1 MLKRIFRMVRPFW
14 IYIAGIFLLNL
25 IATPLALLSPVPLKL
40 VIDSAFGDQPLPEA
54 LTFFFSPGF
63 DFSPGTVIIMAV
75 AFVVVIEVLKQLQ
88 GLISWLLQTY
98 TGEKIVMKFRALLF
112 NQVQR
117 LSMSYHDRQGTADA
131 LYRIQYD
138 AYSIRNIVVSGLTP
152 FLTAGFTLIGML
164 VVMTYVDWHFTI
176 IAVAIIPVLLW
187 LTHFSSTRLRTTW
200 GDVKKYESSAM
211 AVIHETLASL
221 RLVKA
226 FGQESREEE
235 RFVLKSNEAIKGQM
249 KVARIG
255 ARYDLMV
262 GMTISLGTALYL
274 YTGASYVLSGK
285 ITLGEL
291 IIVMAYLAQIFG
303 PLVTISKNVTSLQST
318 LSSVERV
325 FNILDSEREVV
336 ENPDPV
342 EVPQG
347 NQPIEF
353 SDVSFSYNKRKPVLS
368 SISFTVDPGMLIG
381 IFGSTGAGKS
391 TLINLLMRFYDVDS
405 GRIRFGGIN
414 IRRFKLEDYR
424 SLFSIVQQ
432 EPILFSTTIRENI
445 AYGRPR
451 ATEKEIIDAS
461 KAANA
466 HDFIMQLEKGYDT
479 EVGERGMGLSG
490 GERQR
495 ISIARAFLKN
505 APILIL
511 DEPTSSVDV
520 GTEGAI
526 MDALEVLIQGRTTFL
541 ITHRLDTLSRCDA
554 LIHMNNGQMEEFI
567 DNNSALEIERVK
579 DLMNRRVV

>member
-1 MLKRIFRMVRPFW
+1 MVRPFW

-25 IATPLALLSPVPLKL
+25 ISTPLTLLSPVPLKL
-40 VIDSAFGDQPLPEA
+40 VIDSAFGDQPLPKA

-63 DFSPGTVIIMAV
+63 DFSPGTVIIIAV

-98 TGEKIVMKFRALLF
+98 VGEKVVMKFRALLF
-112 NQVQR
+112 NHVQR
-117 LSMSYHDRQGTADA
+117 LSMSYHDRHGTADA

-138 AYSIRNIVVSGLTP
+138 AYSIRNIVVNGLTP
-152 FLTAGFTLIGML
+152 FLTAGFTLIGM
-164 VVMTYVDWHFTI
+164 VVVTTYVDWHFTI
-176 IAVAIIPVLLW
+176 IAAAIIPILLW

-336 ENPDPV
+336 ESPDPV
-342 EVPQG
+342 QVPQV

-353 SDVSFSYNKRKPVLS
+353 SDVSFSYNKSKPVLS
-368 SISFTVDPGMLIG
+368 GISFTVDTGMLIG

-391 TLINLLMRFYDVDS
+391 TLINLLMRFYDVGS

-414 IRRFKLEDYR
+414 IRRFRLEDYR

-479 EVGERGMGLSG
+479 EVGERGMHLSG

-554 LIHMNNGQMEEFI
+554 LIHMNNGQIEEFI
-567 DNNSALEIERVK
+567 NNNSALEIERVK
-579 DLMNRRVV
+579 DLMKKKVV